1 MLEPWKNLGRRI
13 TAIGSY
19 PVCAVYR
26 FEIPLRAMIAR
37 SWCSGTVYGAAGTF
51 DYDADGASFDYA
63 PGNPLLTQ
71 RHIALDA
78 PTVDVLRANACP
90 FIHDIDDLLWAIPAD
105 NPGAAELSEALLAN
119 MDTSLRLADLV
130 TASTQPLAAALERRG
145 IPAVIIPNLL
155 DPADWRVMP
164 KRANR
169 SRLRLGWYGQRNLHI
184 EDLNVIEQVIATLAR
199 DVDFV
204 FYGDLPQ
211 GLRPREAEFETYPAT
226 AMELFP
232 AMLAMLDLDILLS
245 PLAKNEFNECKSNL
259 RLLQAGMMGYA
270 VIATDIEP
278 HRTLPVTLVENT
290 PAAWIRAIRE
300 RIGEIDAV
308 RAEGHVLQS
317 AVKERYTLDDSWA
330 EQIFTTWTRR
340 APPEKV

>member
-1 MLEPWKNLGRRI
+1 MAEAWQNLTHCI

-26 FEIPLRAMIAR
+26 FEIPLRAMIMR

-51 DYDADGASFDYA
+51 DYDADGVSFDYA

-78 PTVDVLRANACP
+78 PTVEVLHANACP
-90 FIHDIDDLLWAIPAD
+90 FVHDIDDLLWAIPAD
-105 NPGAAELSEALLAN
+105 NPGATELSDALLAN

-130 TASTQPLAAALERRG
+130 TASTEPLAAALERRG
-145 IPAVIIPNLL
+145 IPAVIVPNLL
-155 DPADWRVMP
+155 DPIDWQVMP
-164 KRANR
+164 KRAER
-169 SRLRLGWYGQRNLHI
+169 SRLRVGWYGQRNMHI
-184 EDLNVIEQVIATLAR
+184 EDLNIIEHVVGTLAR

-211 GLRPREAEFETYPAT
+211 GLKSRAAEFEHYPST
-226 AMELFP
+226 AIELFP

-259 RLLQAGMMGYA
+259 RLLQAGMLGYA

-290 PAAWIRAIRE
+290 PTAWIRAIRE
-300 RIGEIDAV
+300 RIGERDAV
-308 RAEGHVLQS
+308 GAEGRVLAS
-317 AVKERYTLDDSWA
+317 AVDERYTLRDAWL

-340 APPEKV
+340 APPQAM